1 MPDPRRVQ
9 SGILIEDGNHRI
21 LLDIGSGV
29 LQRLTQLDLDL
40 RTIDSVF
47 ISHFHIDHCADF
59 LPLVQTLW
67 LLGYDKTLNLFAPPP
82 VKQWSRAVFDIAFS
96 YLRDK
101 VLISTTVLNENHVIP
116 RGNLTVVAGLNL
128 HGNYDTRAFK
138 VECDGKSLTFS
149 SDTAPCRDIL
159 DLAKGT
165 DVLIH
170 ECNWLDGPHPEG
182 VHTSPS
188 ELARIAEEINP
199 SKVILTHVAPEVVAK
214 RDKVIEIVSRRT
226 DAEVIVGE
234 DLMTVAL

>member
-1 MPDPRRVQ
+1 
-9 SGILIEDGNHRI
+9 
-21 LLDIGSGV
+21 
-29 LQRLTQLDLDL
+29 
-40 RTIDSVF
+40 
-47 ISHFHIDHCADF
+47 
-59 LPLVQTLW
+59 
-67 LLGYDKTLNLFAPPP
+67 
-82 VKQWSRAVFDIAFS
+82 
-96 YLRDK
+96 
-101 VLISTTVLNENHVIP
+101 
-116 RGNLTVVAGLNL
+116 
-128 HGNYDTRAFK
+128 
-138 VECDGKSLTFS
+138 
-149 SDTAPCRDIL
+149 
-159 DLAKGT
+159 LAKGT